1 MTHVARGA
9 WSDLFRLLR
18 ADDAGLVKSLSSDF
32 PEFAASFND
41 ERVYGGT
48 DSARL
53 GQLADKA
60 ADKSLVVVQQALR
73 AVSKI
78 LEERS
83 VLLRRLKF
91 TGGLISALGAGST
104 LGILLGSSAA
114 TLAPIIS
121 AAATLIGAVL
131 GLYATYVD
139 ESGGSNGS
147 VAELREKLAVHR
159 RAVVLLQGKLQ
170 LARLQDDQ
178 TKLID
183 VVAELN
189 AVAGDI
195 EFARARLGIAA

>member
-1 MTHVARGA
+1 M
-9 WSDLFRLLR
+9 
-18 ADDAGLVKSLSSDF
+18 
-32 PEFAASFND
+32 
-41 ERVYGGT
+41 
-48 DSARL
+48 
-53 GQLADKA
+53 
-60 ADKSLVVVQQALR
+60 
-73 AVSKI
+73 
-78 LEERS
+78 
-83 VLLRRLKF
+83 LRRLKF